1 MLLAS
6 EKRNCKNFLMAS
18 EKTSQTH
25 TSSGQTTIWRLKAP
39 VALWRHRTE
48 HWIKGHLSTALSDTL
63 LTVYLG
69 LFGSTRKHCH
79 TWITPDFSL
88 LGMGLCRP
96 SGSVQ
101 RHGGSL
107 KHAQTNKH
115 WTGNTDSWTGRNS
128 STECGT
134 AEPPEAICQE
144 AICLPS
150 GCPPSSCAIS
160 RVLRQF
166 TRMGEDDRT
175 VGRSQK
181 DCRTKG
187 YGRAN
192 GQVNTYAWAPW

>member
-1 MLLAS
+1 MHKQINIGL
-6 EKRNCKNFLMAS
+6 E
-18 EKTSQTH
+18 
-25 TSSGQTTIWRLKAP
+25 
-39 VALWRHRTE
+39 
-48 HWIKGHLSTALSDTL
+48 TL
-63 LTVYLG
+63 ILEQAG
-69 LFGSTRKHCH
+69 
-79 TWITPDFSL
+79 TPQQS
-88 LGMGLCRP
+88 
-96 SGSVQ
+96 
-101 RHGGSL
+101 
-107 KHAQTNKH
+107 
-115 WTGNTDSWTGRNS
+115 
-128 STECGT
+128 CGT